1 MNLKI
6 WGSVLAAAL
15 AASSAGAVEFFV
27 PVPHL
32 GGTYLYRTEFAR
44 EDLAKINVNFTY
56 VQEGRTGVGLTP
68 SVFKVLPGP
77 STDPTHPLL
86 TDNYNRDFVRPPGRS
101 DPKFY
106 LPGGGLVRMEGERGL
121 VGVETAVVLGGEP
134 TAGWELPMLTAD
146 DAFKAGTTAHVLNL
160 LRDATTATSSQLSIY
175 NLGTAAA
182 QCTAR
187 LRGPGGQLLDERT
200 GLSVPAA
207 GARRI
212 ADIVSKSV
220 VGTTTGLSVA
230 VSCDRP
236 FYALG
241 SYPAKNLSDIRV
253 HYPSATPPAQGTRE
267 ILINNESFRV
277 TRAESEKRF
286 TLPLPEGV
294 RYRSVVIDFD
304 VAVTAPQNAAY
315 FRSLIGMWRPEP
327 TRRFKKTLYFGVV
340 ERFDRSKLMADLGTP
355 FIEIL
360 VKRSNAPL
368 RAGKTYHFHI
378 EVDADQKT
386 FRQIVTN
393 AGGGVVTDMMSGLF
407 NDELMTRNGN
417 QMIIGLGLPGI
428 ADGAYS
434 PPYGW
439 RFSKIVVSAYR

>member
-1 MNLKI
+1 MKKRI
-6 WGSVLAAAL
+6 WGCVLAASL

-32 GGTYLYRTEFAR
+32 GGTFLYRSEFAR
-44 EDLAKINVNFTY
+44 EDLAKINVSFTY
-56 VQEGRTGVGLTP
+56 VQEGRSGIGLTP
-68 SVFKVLPGP
+68 SQFKVLPGP
-77 STDPTHPLL
+77 STDATHPLL
-86 TDNYNRDFVRPPGRS
+86 TDNYSRDFVRAPGRS

-121 VGVETAVVLGGEP
+121 VGIETAVVVGGEP
-134 TAGWELPMLTAD
+134 TAGWELPMLTAE
-146 DAFKAGTTAHVLNL
+146 DAFAAGRTAYVLNL
-160 LRDATTATSSQLSIY
+160 LRDATTSTSSQLSIY
-175 NLGTAAA
+175 NLGTTAA
-182 QCTAR
+182 QCQTK
-187 LRGPGGQLLDERT
+187 LRGPGGQLLDERN
-200 GLSVPAA
+200 GLAVPAV
-207 GARRI
+207 GAVRL

-241 SYPAKNLSDIRV
+241 SYPAKVQSDIRV
-253 HYPSATPPAQGTRE
+253 HYPSTTPPTQGTRE
-267 ILINNESFRV
+267 ILVNNESFRV
-277 TRAESEKRF
+277 TRSESEKRF

-294 RYRSVVIDFD
+294 RYRSVVMDFD
-304 VAVTAPQNAAY
+304 IAVTAPQNEAY
-315 FRSLIGMWRPEP
+315 FRSIVGMWRPEP
-327 TRRFKKTLYFGVV
+327 TRRFKKTLYFGTV

-360 VKRSNAPL
+360 IKRANAPL

-378 EVDADQKT
+378 EVDADQKIL
-386 FRQIVTN
+386 REIVTN
-393 AGGGVVTDMMSGLF
+393 ASGGVVADLMSGLF
-407 NDELMTRNGN
+407 NDDLMTRSGN

-439 RFSKIVVSAYR
+439 RFSKIVISAYR